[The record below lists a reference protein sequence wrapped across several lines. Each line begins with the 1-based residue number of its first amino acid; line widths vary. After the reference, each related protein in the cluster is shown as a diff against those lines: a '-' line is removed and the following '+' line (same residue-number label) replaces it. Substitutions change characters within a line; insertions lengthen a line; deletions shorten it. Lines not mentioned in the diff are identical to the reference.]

1 MIDINDMIKKTI
13 KKEIFNSCEL
23 ENKSARTVLSEI
35 KTKYVD
41 IKEDI
46 TAELQYKLVK
56 KIASD
61 RKKSSDIY
69 LSAGRNDLYE
79 KEISEL
85 NVCNF
90 LINELERFLPKQM
103 TEEEIRSKIVEMKT
117 VNPQIK
123 IGEIMKEFKNINADK
138 SVVSKIAKEVLK

>member
-1 MIDINDMIKKTI
+1 MIDVNDMIKKTM

-56 KIASD
+56 KVASD

-90 LINELERFLPKQM
+90 LISELEKFLPKQM
-103 TEEEIRSKIVEMKT
+103 TEEEIRNKIVEMKNI
-117 VNPQIK
+117 NPQLK
-123 IGEIMKEFKNINADK
+123 IGDVMREFKNINADK
-138 SVVSKIAKEVLK
+138 SVVSKIAKGVLE